1 VGIVVGVAALSGSS
15 SVAIALA
22 TLATAAIAWPAREHL
37 QKLLDQRFNRRE
49 FDAVSRIKRFVKEPP
64 PSTSIE
70 QALRDALGSTALT
83 VAYWIDEREQWVT
96 EAGKPVPAGP
106 ADVIVERRGSLIA
119 RVGFDESTMERR
131 LVETLLT
138 EASTELENARL
149 RSAITLQLREVEE
162 SRSRIVAAQLEERRR
177 LERNLH
183 DGAQQRLLAVALE
196 LRAAEVSRDPERQ
209 STSIQSAVSE
219 LQVAVR
225 ELRQLANGL
234 LPPALAGGGLAAA
247 LEELASRTPTLI
259 VTEAC
264 RDRLTPK
271 LEEAAWFIACEAVAN
286 AVKHAEASSVTLS
299 AVRNNGSL
307 FLLVADDGAGTANPD
322 GRGLRGI
329 ADRANAIGGKLT
341 VESTPGRGTVVKAE
355 LPCE

>member
-1 VGIVVGVAALSGSS
+1 M
-15 SVAIALA
+15 
-22 TLATAAIAWPAREHL
+22 R
-37 QKLLDQRFNRRE
+37 
-49 FDAVSRIKRFVKEPP
+49 
-64 PSTSIE
+64 
-70 QALRDALGSTALT
+70 
-83 VAYWIDEREQWVT
+83 
-96 EAGKPVPAGP
+96 
-106 ADVIVERRGSLIA
+106 
-119 RVGFDESTMERR
+119 
-131 LVETLLT
+131 TLLS

-162 SRSRIVAAQLEERRR
+162 SRSRIVAAQQDERRR

-209 STSIQSAVSE
+209 SAAIESAVSE
-219 LQVAVR
+219 LQIAVR

-234 LPPALAGGGLAAA
+234 QPPALAGGGLAPA

-264 RDRLTPK
+264 RERLAPE

-307 FLLVADDGAGTANPD
+307 FVAIADDGAGTANPN

-329 ADRANAIGGKLT
+329 ADRAEALGGKLT
-341 VESTPGRGTVVKAE
+341 VESSPGRGTVVKAE
-355 LPCE
+355 LPCA